1 MDRLSDPHGRQV
13 ESARSRHGL
22 AWLLVLAIGVV
33 YALLPDAGSNSAG
46 EAGPESAEDAG
57 EERERL
63 EILSV
68 SPHDPY
74 AGGTLAVTYSEVRG
88 AAIADAAQAEPAIE
102 VFAGKVQLAIL
113 AQQGERLFVA
123 LPKDLALGDAK
134 IRVASARRDEAHLR
148 SKPFHIRVRA
158 PSYRKLFRSLVGGVA
173 LVVLGI
179 FFLSR
184 GVRAATSLH
193 AAELLSGASKRR
205 AVLLTFGTLL
215 GGLAQ
220 TTTGAISLLSGLVS
234 SRMMGVVPAAIAC
247 LTVPL
252 GAALAPLLV
261 TGLVE
266 PREGLLIVA
275 MGVVW
280 LLLGRGRRL
289 EALASLL
296 LGTGLVAYG
305 MQVFRPALEP
315 FLADATVW
323 SLVHDLRAESV
334 REVALCAGLGAL
346 AVALMHGP
354 GPLVVLLLSVAQATH
369 HGDLRTLLALLSG
382 TSAGAA
388 LAGLITAPASL
399 GARRL
404 AKLHL
409 LVAVLA
415 SLLQALSIDVWVFVV
430 EGLFGRLDATMH
442 WTERAP
448 VSELGLRLFVSFF
461 LSQSACALALSFLV
475 PRLSAFSQ
483 KTSERE
489 AARQESSVRPLREVL
504 DRVLRAHGDVLNKVY
519 ALAQSGERRRGQEAE
534 QALREARHEMDLLLG
549 GPLREAAGRAALGG
563 VAFSVLQLQNA
574 LDHLLAKTERMI
586 DAQVAGA
593 SGAEQTETE
602 TRTERQV
609 LLDDLHR
616 LLSEGLDAARV
627 SLSEGKPLDLDAA
640 RGREIQMNRI
650 EASARALLL
659 AEDSRVDPGEGHLS
673 LLQVV
678 DAYEASGNQV
688 YRLAEQLGDEHAF
701 IRFGLAH
708 S

>member
-1 MDRLSDPHGRQV
+1 
-13 ESARSRHGL
+13 
-22 AWLLVLAIGVV
+22 
-33 YALLPDAGSNSAG
+33 
-46 EAGPESAEDAG
+46 
-57 EERERL
+57 
-63 EILSV
+63 
-68 SPHDPY
+68 
-74 AGGTLAVTYSEVRG
+74 
-88 AAIADAAQAEPAIE
+88 
-102 VFAGKVQLAIL
+102 L

-123 LPKDLALGDAK
+123 LPADLALGDAK
-134 IRVASARRDEAHLR
+134 IRVASASGEDAPLR

-158 PSYRKLFRSLVGGVA
+158 PSYRKLFRSLVGGIA

-184 GVRAATSLH
+184 GVRAATSLQ
-193 AAELLSGASKRR
+193 AAELLSLASKRR
-205 AVLLTFGTLL
+205 GLLLALGTLL

-220 TTTGAISLLSGLVS
+220 TTTGAIGLLSGLVS
-234 SRMMGVVPAAIAC
+234 SSVLGVAPAAIAC
-247 LTVPL
+247 LSVPL

-280 LLLGRGRRL
+280 LLLGRGRRMG
-289 EALASLL
+289 ALASLL

-323 SLVHDLRAESV
+323 SLVHDMRAESV
-334 REVALCAGLGAL
+334 RDVVVCAGLGAL
-346 AVALMHGP
+346 AVAVMHGP

-388 LAGLITAPASL
+388 LGALITAPAGPS
-399 GARRL
+399 ASRL

-409 LVAVLA
+409 VLGVLA
-415 SLLQALSIDVWVFVV
+415 SVLAALSIDLWVFVA
-430 EGLFGRLDATMH
+430 ERLLGRLDLPMH

-448 VSELGLRLFVSFF
+448 VSELGLRLFVGFV
-461 LSQSACALALSFLV
+461 LSQAACALALSFAV
-475 PRLSAFSQ
+475 PRLLAFAQKLSA
-483 KTSERE
+483 RE
-489 AARQESSVRPLREVL
+489 PLRAENSLEPLRAVL
-504 DRVLRAHGDVLNKVY
+504 DRVLSGHSDALDKVY

-534 QALREARHEMDLLLG
+534 QTLLDARRELDYLLS
-549 GPLREAAGRAALGG
+549 GPLRELLGRAALGG
-563 VAFSVLQLQNA
+563 VAFSLLQLQNA
-574 LDHLLAKTERMI
+574 LDHLLARTETMI
-586 DAQVAGA
+586 DAQIAGA
-593 SGAEQTETE
+593 SRAEQEL
-602 TRTERQV
+602 TRVRSEREA
-609 LLDDLHR
+609 LLEHLHQ
-616 LLSEGLDAARV
+616 LLSESLSAARE
-627 SLSEGKPLDLDAA
+627 SLGQGRPLDLDAA

-650 EASARALLL
+650 EASARSLLL
-659 AEDSRVDPGEGHLS
+659 TEDSQADPGESQLS

-701 IRFGLAH
+701 IRFGMAQ

>member
-1 MDRLSDPHGRQV
+1 MDRAEA

-22 AWLLVLAIGVV
+22 SWLLVLAIALI
-33 YALLPDAGSNSAG
+33 YALLPDGGGTIDGAAQKGSRDG
-46 EAGPESAEDAG
+46 DDAEDAG
-57 EERERL
+57 RL

-74 AGGTLAVTYSEVRG
+74 AGGTLAISY
-88 AAIADAAQAEPAIE
+88 AEPGARAE
-102 VFAGKVQLAIL
+102 ARASTGRDPVGVFAGKVPLPIL
-113 AQQGERLFVA
+113 AQQDGRLFVG
-123 LPKDLALGDAK
+123 LPADIALGDAK
-134 IRVASARRDEAHLR
+134 IRVASLNGDEPRLR
-148 SKPFHIRVRA
+148 SKPFHIRVRS

-184 GVRAATSLH
+184 GIRAATSLH
-193 AAELLSGASKRR
+193 AAQLLSGASKQRG
-205 AVLLTFGTLL
+205 LLLGLGTLL

-220 TTTGAISLLSGLVS
+220 TTTGAIGLLSGLVTS
-234 SRMMGVVPAAIAC
+234 SVMGVAPAAIAC
-247 LTVPL
+247 LGVPL

-280 LLLGRGRRL
+280 LLLGRGRRP

-323 SLVHDLRAESV
+323 SLVHDLRAEGMRDV
-334 REVALCAGLGAL
+334 LLCSALGAV

-354 GPLVVLLLSVAQATH
+354 GPWVVLLLSIAQATH
-369 HGDLRTLLALLSG
+369 HGDLRTLLALLAG

-388 LAGLITAPASL
+388 LAALITAPASPL
-399 GARRL
+399 ASRL

-409 LVAVLA
+409 VLGLLG
-415 SLLQALSIDVWVFVV
+415 SLFAAATLDLWVFVV
-430 EGLFGRLDATMH
+430 ERLFGRLDLPMH

-448 VSELGLRLFVSFF
+448 VSELGMQLFVGFF
-461 LSQSACALALSFLV
+461 LSQASCALLLSFLV
-475 PRLSAFSQ
+475 PRLLAFGRRATEQRSAQRMS
-483 KTSERE
+483 
-489 AARQESSVRPLREVL
+489 AVRPLREVL
-504 DRVLRAHGDVLNKVY
+504 DRVLSGHRDVLDKVR

-534 QALREARHEMDLLLG
+534 QALSEARRQMDSLLA

-563 VAFSVLQLQNA
+563 VAFSILQLQNA
-574 LDHLLAKTERMI
+574 LDHLLARTEKLIEARI
-586 DAQVAGA
+586 AGA
-593 SGAEQTETE
+593 GAAAAAVAAMDARSAQ
-602 TRTERQV
+602 QS
-609 LLDDLHR
+609 LLESLHA
-616 LLSEGLDAARV
+616 LLSEGLEAAQQ
-627 SLSEGKPLDLDAA
+627 SLSEGRPLDLDAA

-659 AEDSRVDPGEGHLS
+659 DGDGDADPGAGHLS

-701 IRFGLAH
+701 LRFGAAH
-708 S
+708 P